1 MVFFSSC
8 MVARTAS
15 AISIAF
21 EPGAANTPVATAG
34 LLSSS
39 ERSE

>member
-1 MVFFSSC
+1 LTSSI
-8 MVARTAS
+8 VARTPLLIA
-15 AISIAF
+15 IAF
-21 EPGAANTPVATAG
+21 EPGAAKMGIATAS